1 MINLIRG
8 FNNKL
13 KEDVKIASDIEK
25 EIAIKEEIKVSSD
38 IEKEVT
44 IKEEIK
50 VSSDIRKEKA
60 KEIIVEKKHK
70 NIFYLKLIILKH
82 ENYIGKRIKLLEK
95 GKLIWGNELERPQV
109 GFPLEYRNIIVS
121 SNNPNDFTLDIDIPN
136 KIEISANSFTTEQ
149 QSVYDKRFNIIQD
162 NDFFYSIR
170 GNKVNP
176 NKIIFTFPG
185 FGPSTSRISYS
196 VTAFQNIDSI
206 VTENALIIAFQDRY
220 QTAGTYMIEDNF
232 GEKLYPKF
240 VQFVKKLKDKYKLED
255 KDLLFF
261 GASKGGSIALM
272 YMKDFKES
280 TLLISAPQV
289 NLLYYWQSKAF
300 FRNNLF
306 HYFKNKIDGN
316 LILLL
321 QQYLNENRKIHYFY
335 THDDELSNY
344 SFIEIINGYSELHKY
359 QVDGK
364 HGEITK
370 KAQATME
377 NIIINFVL
385 ENENKEIKKASIS
398 KSIKKDKKIYFQVIM
413 DKDLNLINNIENNR
427 YIVLNEHG
435 TKHYIYMSNHSRGDI
450 AYSNEMQYL
459 DLEVSSISKNEILA
473 IYYDKSGRRFEH
485 KVEKHDLEIVSECKL
500 DNNTINI
507 QHSIPLQYKVIEK
520 DVTNEFN
527 YIYFDNSP
535 NKILH
540 IKLVNSLPI
549 YSSLNEKL
557 LYIRE
562 PEYIDNIS
570 IFISRLIKK
579 LKITDLNIVLEGKQ
593 FEHVFYLINLDF
605 PNLTFELL
613 DPIFDANDLA
623 SKITSKELNKFE
635 KIYESKKCIIK
646 FINNIP
652 NQYFRNLLSE

>member
-13 KEDVKIASDIEK
+13 KEDIKVSSDVGKEK
-25 EIAIKEEIKVSSD
+25 TLKEEIKVSSD
-38 IEKEVT
+38 IKKEKTKEV
-44 IKEEIK
+44 
-50 VSSDIRKEKA
+50 
-60 KEIIVEKKHK
+60 IVEKEHK
-70 NIFYLKLIILKH
+70 NIFYLKLTILNH

-95 GKLIWGNELERPQV
+95 GKLIWGNELERPQT
-109 GFPLEYRNIIVS
+109 GFPLEYRNIIVR
-121 SNNPNDFTLDIDIPN
+121 SNNPSDFTLDIDIPN
-136 KIEISANSFTTEQ
+136 KIEISTNSFTTEQ
-149 QSVYDKRFNIIQD
+149 QSVYDKRFNITQN

-232 GEKLYPKF
+232 GEELYPKF
-240 VQFVKKLKDKYKLED
+240 VQFVKKLKNKYKLED

-272 YMKDFKES
+272 YMKDFKKS

-321 QQYLNENRKIHYFY
+321 EQYLNENRKIHYFY

-344 SFIEIINGYSELHKY
+344 SFIETINGYSELHKY

-377 NIIINFVL
+377 NIIINFVSK
-385 ENENKEIKKASIS
+385 NENKEIKKASIS

-413 DKDLNLINNIENNR
+413 DKDLNLINDIENNR
-427 YIVLNEHG
+427 YIVLNEYG
-435 TKHYIYMSNHSRGDI
+435 TKHYIYLTNHSRRDI

-459 DLEVSSISKNEILA
+459 DLELASISRNEILA
-473 IYYDKSGRRFEH
+473 IYFDKSGRRFEH
-485 KVEKHDLEIVSECKL
+485 KVEKYDLEILSEYKL
-500 DNNTINI
+500 DKNIVNI
-507 QHSIPLQYKVIEK
+507 QNSILSQYKVIEK
-520 DVTNEFN
+520 DVINEFN
-527 YIYFDNSP
+527 FIYFDNSP

-540 IKLVNSLPI
+540 IKFVNMLP
-549 YSSLNEKL
+549 SSSNSNGKL

-562 PEYIDNIS
+562 PEYMDNIN

-579 LKITDLNIVLEGKQ
+579 LKITNLNIVLEGKQ
-593 FEHVFYLINLDF
+593 FEHIFYLSNLDF

-613 DPIFDANDLA
+613 DPIFDSDDLA
-623 SKITSKELNKFE
+623 NKITSRELNKFE
-635 KIYESKKCIIK
+635 KIYKSEKCIIK

-652 NQYFRNLLSE
+652 NQYFKNLLI